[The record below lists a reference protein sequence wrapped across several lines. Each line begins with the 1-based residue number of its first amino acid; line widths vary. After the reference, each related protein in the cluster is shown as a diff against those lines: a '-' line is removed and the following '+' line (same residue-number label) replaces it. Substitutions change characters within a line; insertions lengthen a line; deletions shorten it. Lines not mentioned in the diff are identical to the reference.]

1 MQLALVALALE
12 AADMHVREVRATGG
26 AMESPVWR
34 EVLSAALD
42 LPVGLAASPEGAGT
56 GAGLLGHYA
65 LGSLSDLDRAAE
77 LIAVDRGEPPHSD
90 DVAALRR
97 LLPLLE
103 RCTVELKPVFAELAN
118 EKPSASA
125 DEPADRR

>member
-12 AADMHVREVRATGG
+12 AAGVHVREVRATGG

-34 EVLSAALD
+34 DVLSAALD

-65 LGSLSDLDRAAE
+65 LGSLPYLDRAAD
-77 LIAVDRGEPPHSD
+77 LIAVDRGEPPHPD
-90 DVAALRR
+90 DVAALRG

-103 RCTVELKPVFAELAN
+103 RCTVELKPVFAELAG

-125 DEPADRR
+125 DEPADRI

>member
-1 MQLALVALALE
+1 
-12 AADMHVREVRATGG
+12 VRATGG

-34 EVLSAALD
+34 DVLSAALD

-65 LGSLSDLDRAAE
+65 LGSLPDLNSAAD
-77 LIAVDRGEPPHSD
+77 LIAVDRGKPPHPD
-90 DVAALRR
+90 DVATLRR

-103 RCTVELKPVFAELAN
+103 RCTVELKPVFAELAA
-118 EKPSASA
+118 EKPDSQ
-125 DEPADRR
+125 